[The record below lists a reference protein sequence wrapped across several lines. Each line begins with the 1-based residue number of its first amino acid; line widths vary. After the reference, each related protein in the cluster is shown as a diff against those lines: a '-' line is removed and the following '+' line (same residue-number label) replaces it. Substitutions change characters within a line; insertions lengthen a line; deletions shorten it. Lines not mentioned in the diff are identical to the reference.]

1 MATPPDPKSPSLADA
16 IMGLKLGRA
25 FRDLGARTGRE
36 AIRALPMAVAD
47 LVQEVFTSEA
57 VRGPLAT
64 RGVLYTAMGA
74 WATGT
79 AAVFLND
86 SAGTDGGAAGT
97 AVFADGGTGALADAL
112 AQAADARSASRC
124 EPAPRWR
131 RSGTAARARSASR
144 SPTAASSTRR

>member
-1 MATPPDPKSPSLADA
+1 
-16 IMGLKLGRA
+16 MGPRPG
-25 FRDLGARTGRE
+25 E

-47 LVQEVFTSEA
+47 LAQEVFETEA

-64 RGVLYTAMGA
+64 RGVLFTSMGP

-97 AVFADGGTGALADAL
+97 AASHAGA
-112 AQAADARSASRC
+112 RVRAS
-124 EPAPRWR
+124 P
-131 RSGTAARARSASR
+131 SSR
-144 SPTAASSTRR
+144 LR